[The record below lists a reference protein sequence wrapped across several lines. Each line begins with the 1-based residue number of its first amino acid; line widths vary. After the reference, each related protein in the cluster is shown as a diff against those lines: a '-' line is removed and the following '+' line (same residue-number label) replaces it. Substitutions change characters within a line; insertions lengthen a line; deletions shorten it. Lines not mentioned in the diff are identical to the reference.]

1 MDEITTFTKELR
13 LPGMEHCWRSL
24 IETRRVD
31 GLSLRDGLLLLLSAE
46 SEQRKENRNARL
58 LKTANFRYQA
68 TIMETQFDAS
78 HGLDKN
84 RVMELATCAYIKGGI
99 PVIITGPAGTG
110 KSWLATVL
118 GHQACMMGF
127 KVRYYNIFKLFEQI
141 AMARM
146 EGTLTKF
153 FNKIAGTDLLIIDDF
168 GVRSLDKQ
176 QMLDFLE
183 LMEDRH
189 AMKSTIIA
197 SQLPVA
203 NWYDMMTSNSTAA
216 DAILDRIVHTAQ
228 RFELKGDSLRK
239 CLIVFRMGMRPS
251 HSRTASCSQQHPWC
265 CTIGRRDAMAS

>member
-13 LPGMEHCWRSL
+13 LPGMENCWRSL

-31 GLSLRDGLLLLLSAE
+31 GMSLRDGLQLLLSAE

-68 TIMETQFDAS
+68 TIVETQFDAS
-78 HGLDKN
+78 RGLDKN

-99 PVIITGPAGTG
+99 PVIITGAAGTG
-110 KSWLATVL
+110 KSWLATAL
-118 GHQACMMGF
+118 GHQACMLGF

-153 FNKIAGTDLLIIDDF
+153 FNRIADTDLLIIDDF

-189 AMKSTIIA
+189 AMKSTIIV

-203 NWYDMMTSNSTAA
+203 NWYDMMKSNSTAA

-228 RFELKGDSLRK
+228 RFELKGSSLRK
-239 CLIVFRMGMRPS
+239 K
-251 HSRTASCSQQHPWC
+251 
-265 CTIGRRDAMAS
+265 

>member
-13 LPGMEHCWRSL
+13 LPGMENCWRSL

-31 GLSLRDGLLLLLSAE
+31 GMSLRDGLQLLLSAE

-78 HGLDKN
+78 RGLDKN

-153 FNKIAGTDLLIIDDF
+153 FNKIADTDLLIIDDF

-189 AMKSTIIA
+189 AMKSTIIV

-203 NWYDMMTSNSTAA
+203 NWYDMMKSNSTAA

-228 RFELKGDSLRK
+228 RFELKGYENNML
-239 CLIVFRMGMRPS
+239 M
-251 HSRTASCSQQHPWC
+251 
-265 CTIGRRDAMAS
+265 

>member
-13 LPGMEHCWRSL
+13 LPGMENCWRSL

-31 GLSLRDGLLLLLSAE
+31 GMSLRDGLQLLLSAE

-68 TIMETQFDAS
+68 TIMETRFDAS
-78 HGLDKN
+78 RGLDKN

-110 KSWLATVL
+110 KSWLATAL

-153 FNKIAGTDLLIIDDF
+153 FNRIADTDLLIIDDF

-189 AMKSTIIA
+189 AMKSTIIV

-203 NWYDMMTSNSTAA
+203 NWYDMMKSNSTAA

-228 RFELKGDSLRK
+228 RFELKGESLRK
-239 CLIVFRMGMRPS
+239 K
-251 HSRTASCSQQHPWC
+251 
-265 CTIGRRDAMAS
+265 

>member
-13 LPGMEHCWRSL
+13 LPGMENCWRSL

-31 GLSLRDGLLLLLSAE
+31 GMSLRDGLQLLLSAE

-68 TIMETQFDAS
+68 TIVETQFDAS
-78 HGLDKN
+78 RGLDKN

-99 PVIITGPAGTG
+99 PVVITGPAGTG
-110 KSWLATVL
+110 KSWLATAL
-118 GHQACMMGF
+118 GHQACMLGF

-153 FNKIAGTDLLIIDDF
+153 FNRIADTDLLIIDDF

-189 AMKSTIIA
+189 AMKSTIIV

-203 NWYDMMTSNSTAA
+203 NWYDMMKSNSTAA

-228 RFELKGDSLRK
+228 RFELKGSSLRK
-239 CLIVFRMGMRPS
+239 K
-251 HSRTASCSQQHPWC
+251 
-265 CTIGRRDAMAS
+265 

>member
-13 LPGMEHCWRSL
+13 LPGMENCWRSL

-31 GLSLRDGLLLLLSAE
+31 GMSLRDGLQLLLSAE

-58 LKTANFRYQA
+58 LKNANFRYQA
-68 TIMETQFDAS
+68 TIVETQFDVS
-78 HGLDKN
+78 RGLDKN

-99 PVIITGPAGTG
+99 PIIITGPAGTG
-110 KSWLATVL
+110 KSWLATAL
-118 GHQACMMGF
+118 GHQACMLGF

-153 FNKIAGTDLLIIDDF
+153 FNRIADTDLLIIDDF

-189 AMKSTIIA
+189 AMKSTIIV

-203 NWYDMMTSNSTAA
+203 NWYDMMKSNSTAA

-228 RFELKGDSLRK
+228 RFELKGSSLRK
-239 CLIVFRMGMRPS
+239 K
-251 HSRTASCSQQHPWC
+251 
-265 CTIGRRDAMAS
+265 